1 MLKIT
6 LKLEGMMCSMCEA
19 HASEAVREAWEIKKV
34 NSSRKNGE
42 TVIITENDISDAE
55 LKDVMEKTG
64 FTVLSIIREPFEKR
78 GFFSKFR

>member
-19 HASEAVREAWEIKKV
+19 HASEAVREAWKIKKV
-34 NSSRKNGE
+34 NSSHKNGE
-42 TVIITENDISDAE
+42 TVIITENDISDAD

-64 FTVLSIIREPFEKR
+64 FKVLSIIREPFEKR
-78 GFFSKFR
+78 RFFQ